1 MSGLTITDTEM
12 TSDQTRH
19 KAELVKLPSPLTGYS
34 WQVTWL
40 PGRHLSRDQAITAL
54 TIAEAVAG
62 IDFTPEFN
70 RSPIGLAMWNQIDGW
85 ADELGL
91 PGPNAVAFA
100 SMAPEDI
107 QDGRPAS

>member
-1 MSGLTITDTEM
+1 MSTLTITEDEM
-12 TSDQTRH
+12 TSDTTKH
-19 KAELVKLPSPLTGYS
+19 TAELVKLPSPLTGYS

-40 PGRHLSRDQAITAL
+40 PGRHLSRNEAITAM

-70 RSPIGLAMWNQIDGW
+70 RSPVGLAMWSQIDGW
-85 ADELGL
+85 AAELGL

-107 QDGRPAS
+107 QDGRPVS